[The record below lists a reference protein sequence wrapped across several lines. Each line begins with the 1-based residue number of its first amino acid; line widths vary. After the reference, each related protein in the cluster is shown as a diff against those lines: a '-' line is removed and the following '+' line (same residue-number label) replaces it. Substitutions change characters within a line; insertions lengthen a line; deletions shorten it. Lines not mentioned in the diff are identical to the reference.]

1 MSAAAWFPDE
11 ILSRNQLAFGCF
23 PIPFP
28 QYYNDRVTHD
38 DEGCDFSDA
47 AAARDEAINGAGEPV
62 CDRNGTDILSI
73 SCTGSRSWMTTAAG
87 AQHPDS

>member
-11 ILSRNQLAFGCF
+11 ILARNQLASGCF

-38 DEGCDFSDA
+38 DEGCDL
-47 AAARDEAINGAGEPV
+47 P
-62 CDRNGTDILSI
+62 
-73 SCTGSRSWMTTAAG
+73 
-87 AQHPDS
+87 